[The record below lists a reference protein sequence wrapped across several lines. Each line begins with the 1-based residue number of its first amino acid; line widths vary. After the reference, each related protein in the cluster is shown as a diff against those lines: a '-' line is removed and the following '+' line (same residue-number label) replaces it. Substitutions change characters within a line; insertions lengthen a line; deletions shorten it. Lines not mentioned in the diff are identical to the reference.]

1 LFCNT
6 AKVTKSNT
14 EVIFEITLENLK
26 AHGDIDENDFL
37 ARADLLGSLGH
48 IVMISKFKEYYKLVE
63 YFDKYTK
70 SKIALSMG
78 VNSLVDIFDEKY
90 YRHLS
95 GGILEAFGKLFFK
108 NVQVYLYP
116 MKDPNTGEIINSDNL
131 IVSEQMKD
139 LYKFFKHNQ
148 KVKDID
154 DYDET
159 YLSIYSREVLQMIAS
174 ETEGWEQML
183 PNGIA
188 ELIKEKNLFKDTQ
201 VSEDVFPYKNILPNQ
216 LQ

>member
-1 LFCNT
+1 
-6 AKVTKSNT
+6 
-14 EVIFEITLENLK
+14 
-26 AHGDIDENDFL
+26 
-37 ARADLLGSLGH
+37 
-48 IVMISKFKEYYKLVE
+48 
-63 YFDKYTK
+63 
-70 SKIALSMG
+70 
-78 VNSLVDIFDEKY
+78 
-90 YRHLS
+90 
-95 GGILEAFGKLFFK
+95 
-108 NVQVYLYP
+108 

-148 KVKDID
+148 KVKDIE

-183 PNGIA
+183 PDGIA

-201 VSEDVFPYKNILPNQ
+201 VSEDFFPYKNILPNQ

>member
-1 LFCNT
+1 M
-6 AKVTKSNT
+6 TKSNT
-14 EVIFEITLENLK
+14 EIIFEITLENLK

-37 ARADLLGSLGH
+37 ARVDLLGSLGH

-78 VNSLVDIFDEKY
+78 VNSLVDIFDDKY

-116 MKDPNTGEIINSDNL
+116 MKDPNSGEIINSDKLVVN
-131 IVSEQMKD
+131 EQMRD
-139 LYKFFKHNQ
+139 LYKFFKRNQ
-148 KVKDID
+148 KVKDIQ
-154 DYDET
+154 DYDES
-159 YLSIYSREVLQMIAS
+159 YLSIFSREVLQMIAS
-174 ETEGWEQML
+174 DTPGWEEML

-188 ELIKEKNLFKDTQ
+188 NIIKEKKLFKDTK
-201 VSEDVFPYKNILPNQ
+201 VSDNVFPYKNILPNQ
-216 LQ
+216 FK